1 MTVAK
6 KYYWLK
12 LPCNFFKRH
21 DVVIMRGQP
30 NGDQLVLLYL
40 QLLAESIDHDGLLRY
55 NEKTPYTEAM
65 LATLMGHTEDNVRT
79 LLGHCEDT
87 GLVERMKDGTLCLTK
102 AKDMIGTET
111 TWAEKKRQYRASAGA
126 KEDNVPAVSGQ
137 RPIELEIELEKEL
150 EKERTSKKLVV
161 KTDTPPQLKDEFHRA
176 IDEWFYTRYKYTSFG
191 KERKAVA
198 SLAAKAKRQ
207 AQDVGEDS
215 SEVMEAMLAAYQQL
229 LDGSDKFWNRQPM
242 TPSSLLALWDRVIST
257 MRANQPVVRTKSDE
271 ELMKEPLW

>member
-12 LPCNFFKRH
+12 LERGFFLRH
-21 DVVIMRGQP
+21 DMR
-30 NGDQLVLLYL
+30 LLRAEDSRYPDIYL
-40 QLLAESIDHDGLLRY
+40 RLMCESIDHEGRLRFSD
-55 NEKTPYTEAM
+55 NRPYTTKELSVLLDLEEPFMTECLSAFERNEVTKECNDGELIVT
-65 LATLMGHTEDNVRT
+65 LAVTR
-79 LLGHCEDT
+79 
-87 GLVERMKDGTLCLTK
+87 
-102 AKDMIGTET
+102 IGTET
-111 TWAEKKRQYRASAGA
+111 DAASRMRKHRALGTNNVTTSYR
-126 KEDNVPAVSGQ
+126 NVTQSKS
-137 RPIELEIELEKEL
+137 IELDKEK
-150 EKERTSKKLVV
+150 KERTAKKLVV

-229 LDGSDKFWNRQPM
+229 LDGSDKFWNKQPL

-257 MRANQPVVRTKSDE
+257 MRAVQPTETSSAVRGFLDE
-271 ELMKEPLW
+271 